1 MNTKLLL
8 IAGAAVTSAGIYSAA
23 TFAASVTS
31 TADANVIAPMTITET
46 TVLNFG
52 DISVDAVNPGTV
64 TLDATSGNRTDAG
77 GATAVLGGADARG
90 VYTLGGVS
98 GKAYSISIPG
108 INLTS
113 GGNILPAVFTNTA
126 SGTLPAATEVI
137 GVGGTVSLSA
147 GQAPGL
153 YQGDYT
159 ITVDYN

>member
-8 IAGAAVTSAGIYSAA
+8 IAGAAVTSAGIYSAS
-23 TFAASVTS
+23 TFAASITS

-52 DISVDAVNPGTV
+52 DIAEDGTGGTV
-64 TLDATSGNRTDAG
+64 TLDATTGNRSVTL
-77 GATAVLGGADARG
+77 GATAVTGGADARG

-98 GKAYSISIPG
+98 GKAYSISIPD
-108 INLTS
+108 INLQN
-113 GGNILPAVFTNTA
+113 GLINLPATFTHTA